1 MPTSSLEQ
9 MAKNDERVNREF
21 LDITLDEVL
30 PRDFEN
36 IDKRDTKALC
46 DKFIIIDFALRRIT
60 DYAQEIK
67 VNANDNSIMKQFTE
81 GWFDRFI
88 EDLKLAEDSWN
99 HCCYKVELPVLNQI
113 KEADSSNIDP
123 NNLDE
128 NKVYIQVQPGQQVIN
143 PFKEN

>member
-9 MAKNDERVNREF
+9 MVQNDAKVNRDF

-46 DKFIIIDFALRRIT
+46 DKFIQIDKTLKKLT
-60 DYAQEIK
+60 DYVQDIK
-67 VNANDNSIMKQFTE
+67 VNSNDNSIMSQFTE
-81 GWFDRFI
+81 GWFNRFI

-99 HCCYKVELPVLNQI
+99 HCCYKVELPVLNNCTTNSI
-113 KEADSSNIDP
+113 TE
-123 NNLDE
+123 
-128 NKVYIQVQPGQQVIN
+128 V
-143 PFKEN
+143 

>member
-9 MAKNDERVNREF
+9 MVENDARVNREF

-36 IDKRDTKALC
+36 IDKRNTKALC
-46 DKFIIIDFALRRIT
+46 DKFITIDFALRRLT
-60 DYAQEIK
+60 DYAQDIK
-67 VNANDNSIMKQFTE
+67 VNSNDNSTMNQFTE

-99 HCCYKVELPVLNQI
+99 HCCYKVELPVLNSGSTDSTANNSI
-113 KEADSSNIDP
+113 TEA
-123 NNLDE
+123 
-128 NKVYIQVQPGQQVIN
+128 QQN
-143 PFKEN
+143 

>member
-9 MAKNDERVNREF
+9 MVENDARVNREF

-46 DKFIIIDFALRRIT
+46 DKFVTIDFALRRLT
-60 DYAQEIK
+60 DYAQDIK
-67 VNANDNSIMKQFTE
+67 VNAYDNSIMNQFTE
-81 GWFDRFI
+81 DWFDRFI

-99 HCCYKVELPVLNQI
+99 HCCYKVELPVLN
-113 KEADSSNIDP
+113 ADTTNSTIEK
-123 NNLDE
+123 L
-128 NKVYIQVQPGQQVIN
+128 QQN
-143 PFKEN
+143 